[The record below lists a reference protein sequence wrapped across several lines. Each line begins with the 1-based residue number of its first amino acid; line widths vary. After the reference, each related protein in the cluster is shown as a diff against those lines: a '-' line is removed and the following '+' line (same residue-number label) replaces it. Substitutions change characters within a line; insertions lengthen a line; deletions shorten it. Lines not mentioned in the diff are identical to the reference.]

1 MGFTDL
7 HSHVLPALDDGAAD
21 LATSRA
27 MLVGL
32 AALGFETVACT
43 PHQKAGQFMPALDA
57 IRTAHA
63 QTLAMVAEHAI
74 ALELALAAE
83 NMWDEVFYA
92 RAEVPEIPSY
102 NDGPAFLLEFPL
114 GPQLPAGVLGSLFQL
129 RMKGL
134 LPVIAHPE
142 RYEPLWKDDELLA
155 KLGKECALVVDLGAV
170 AGYHGRRQAK
180 AARAML
186 KRGVAH
192 AVASDCHS
200 PADVQIAAEGM
211 AWIRRKLGEATL
223 DRLLADNPRQILRG
237 ELPE

>member
-1 MGFTDL
+1 MI
-7 HSHVLPALDDGAAD
+7 A
-21 LATSRA
+21 
-27 MLVGL
+27 GL

-43 PHQKAGQFMPALDA
+43 PHQKAGQFLPTLDA
-57 IRTAHA
+57 IRAAHA
-63 QTLAMVAEHAI
+63 QTLAMVAERQMAVQ
-74 ALELALAAE
+74 LSLAAE

-92 RAEVPEIPSY
+92 RAEALEIPSY
-102 NDGPAFLLEFPL
+102 DGGPAFLLEFPL

-142 RYEPLWKDDELLA
+142 RYEPLWKDDALLA
-155 KLGKECALVVDLGAV
+155 QLGKDCALVVDLGAL

-180 AARAML
+180 AARAMV
-186 KRGVAH
+186 KRGLAH

-200 PADVQIAAEGM
+200 PADIQVAAEGM

-223 DRLLADNPRQILRG
+223 DRLLADNPKQILCG